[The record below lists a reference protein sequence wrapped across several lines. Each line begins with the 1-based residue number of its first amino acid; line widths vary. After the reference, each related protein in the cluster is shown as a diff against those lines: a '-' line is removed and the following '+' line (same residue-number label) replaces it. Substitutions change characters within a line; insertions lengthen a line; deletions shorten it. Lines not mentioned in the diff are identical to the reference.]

1 MITCNKLAWRR
12 LAAACFEYKAR
23 TSKTFLPFT
32 RERNGTE
39 MIEKHFEGRF
49 TFETFLKSCSALS
62 CKRSYQNLWKRI
74 LLKMF
79 FNRCR
84 VNEA

>member
-1 MITCNKLAWRR
+1 M
-12 LAAACFEYKAR
+12 ACFEYRAR
-23 TSKTFLPFT
+23 TRKTFLPFT
-32 RERNGTE
+32 RERNGTKT
-39 MIEKHFEGRF
+39 IEKHFEGRF
-49 TFETFLKSCSALS
+49 SFETFLKRFSALS

-74 LLKMF
+74 LLKTFLTKTF